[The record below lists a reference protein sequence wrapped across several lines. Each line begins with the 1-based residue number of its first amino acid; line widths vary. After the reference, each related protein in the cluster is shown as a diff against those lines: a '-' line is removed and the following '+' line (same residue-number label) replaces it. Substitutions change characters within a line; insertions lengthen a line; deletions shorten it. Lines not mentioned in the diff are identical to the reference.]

1 MKKCCISLLL
11 HFFAFYAYGQTM
23 HSVLFTNMEEQ
34 GREADRKA
42 ELANMINFCNA
53 IASAIDYKHDLR
65 VHSGR
70 EFTSTMMEKDISTLN
85 VNSGD
90 VVILYY
96 AGHGCNW
103 DDDEWP
109 HMALLDRQY
118 WQTTAFS
125 KLKSACSKAKLTLC
139 IASCCNMDSRGRT
152 GSYEND
158 YSYID
163 KNKAK
168 ELFVGFNGR
177 LSILTSSSIRGQYSY
192 SWTGGNRLGS
202 IYSISL
208 RDEIYS
214 AISGKNS
221 ISLEWRNI
229 LEAAKNQTLY
239 YTKNYKQPQQPQY
252 KIYKNNDVPK
262 TITPKISLNNSPKA
276 EIQSVRIEHN
286 VEIGDFKYMAIH
298 LNFKAHYMTDHGG
311 MVVAFF
317 ESPKGTG
324 VKDTNGK
331 YRTKGG
337 NVCTY
342 SDFGTHYTH
351 SRFTDFKLLIPN
363 SELHAA
369 RGTHTY
375 YVKVSIYDNKSRKYI
390 AKSDYISFEIT
401 KK

>member
-34 GREADRKA
+34 GRETDRKA
-42 ELANMINFCNA
+42 ELSNMINFCNA
-53 IASAIDYKHDLR
+53 IASAIDFKHDLR

-70 EFTSTMMEKDISTLN
+70 EFTSTVMEKDISTLN
-85 VNSGD
+85 VRSGD

-103 DDDEWP
+103 DDDDWP

-118 WQTTAFS
+118 WQTTVFS

-152 GSYEND
+152 GSYEGD

-168 ELFVGFNGR
+168 ELFIGFNGR

-192 SWTGGNRLGS
+192 SWTGGSRLGS

-214 AISGKNS
+214 AISGKTNK
-221 ISLEWRNI
+221 SLEWKNI

-239 YTKNYKQPQQPQY
+239 YTKDYKQPQQPQY
-252 KIYKNNDVPK
+252 KIYKNNDIPK
-262 TITPKISLNNSPKA
+262 ATTPKISLNNSPKV

-286 VEIGDFKYMAIH
+286 VEIGGFKYMAIY

-317 ESPKGTG
+317 ESPRGSA

-331 YRTKGG
+331 YRTRGG

-375 YVKVSIYDNKSRKYI
+375 YVKVSVYDNKSRKYI
-390 AKSDYISFEIT
+390 ANSDYISFEIT

>member
-1 MKKCCISLLL
+1 MKRCYFVLLL
-11 HFFAFYAYGQTM
+11 SILVTYIYGQTM
-23 HSVLFTNMEEQ
+23 HSLLFTNMEEQ

-42 ELANMINFCNA
+42 ELSNMINFCNA
-53 IASAIDYKHDLR
+53 IAAAIDFKHDLR

-70 EFTSTMMEKDISTLN
+70 EFTSTIMEKDISTLN
-85 VNSGD
+85 VKRGD
-90 VVILYY
+90 IVILYY

-103 DDDEWP
+103 DDDDWP

-125 KLKSACSKAKLTLC
+125 RLKSACSNAKLTLC

-152 GSYEND
+152 GSYEYD
-158 YSYID
+158 YTYID
-163 KNKAK
+163 KIKAK
-168 ELFVGFNGR
+168 KLFTGFNGR
-177 LSILTSSSIRGQYSY
+177 MSILTSSSIRGQYSY

-208 RDEIYS
+208 RDEICS
-214 AISGKNS
+214 AISGKTNM
-221 ISLEWRNI
+221 SLDWGKI
-229 LEAAKNQTLY
+229 LEAAKAQTLY
-239 YTKNYKQPQQPQY
+239 YTKDYKQPQQPQY
-252 KIYKNNDVPK
+252 KIYRNDDTPQI
-262 TITPKISLNNSPKA
+262 TTPKISLKNAPKA
-276 EIQSVRIEHN
+276 EIESVRIEHN

-298 LNFKAHYMTDHGG
+298 LNFKAHYMTDYGG

-317 ESPKGTG
+317 ESPKGIS

-363 SELHAA
+363 SELHAT
-369 RGTHTY
+369 RGSHTY
-375 YVKVSIYDNKSRKYI
+375 YVKVSVYDNKSRKYI
-390 AKSDYISFEIT
+390 ANSDYISFEIT